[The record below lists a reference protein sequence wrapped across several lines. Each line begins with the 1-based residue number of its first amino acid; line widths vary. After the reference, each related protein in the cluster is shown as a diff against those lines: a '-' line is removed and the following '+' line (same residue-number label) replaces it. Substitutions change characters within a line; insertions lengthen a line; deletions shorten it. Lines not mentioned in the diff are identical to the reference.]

1 MTRATVS
8 ADGETI
14 TVHIP
19 LTFRKRGGRKV
30 VVTPD
35 GAEWAPRPRVDNAM
49 VKALARAF
57 RWRKTLDTGVYA
69 TIDDLANTKGIGKT
83 YVSQVLRLTLLA
95 PEMVDA
101 ILDGRQP
108 AELQLDDLLAGFP
121 LEWVGQRT
129 AIAGSRAN
137 TLVSPMSGESDSPE
151 RRQEHPSLARRTLGL
166 ASAVGAAPDG
176 RYNAFPA
183 SSTAPRSHDGKS
195 VYATRR

>member
-19 LTFRKRGGRKV
+19 LTFRKRGGRKL

-57 RWRKTLDTGVYA
+57 RWRKMLDAARTRRSRIWRGPRARAVLRQR
-69 TIDDLANTKGIGKT
+69 I
-83 YVSQVLRLTLLA
+83 LRLTLLA
-95 PEMVDA
+95 PEIVEA

-108 AELQLDDLLAGFP
+108 AELQLDDLLEGFP
-121 LEWVGQRT
+121 LEWEGQQ
-129 AIAGSRAN
+129 GS
-137 TLVSPMSGESDSPE
+137 TGET
-151 RRQEHPSLARRTLGL
+151 RRPSLWDRQIATVAVCSPRLG
-166 ASAVGAAPDG
+166 G
-176 RYNAFPA
+176 
-183 SSTAPRSHDGKS
+183 PR
-195 VYATRR
+195 